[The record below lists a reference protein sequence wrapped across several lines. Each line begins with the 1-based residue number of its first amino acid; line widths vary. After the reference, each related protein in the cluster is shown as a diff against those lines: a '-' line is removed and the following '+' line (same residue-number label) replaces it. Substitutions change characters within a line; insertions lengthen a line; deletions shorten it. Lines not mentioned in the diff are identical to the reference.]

1 MMISTEDEGGD
12 IMSERMHEVLCWNCR
27 KRVPYRIKARKDK
40 RIIKGVAYLFD
51 EKYALCEECGEEI
64 TVPGLD
70 DENERQ
76 IDNIYRVDNDL
87 ITIDDIKIILE
98 KYNIEKRPLSKLLG
112 FGELTI
118 TRYLEGQ
125 LPSKRYSAILQRLLR
140 YDEAM
145 KKLIEERKDNITE
158 TAYRKVEESIA
169 QREYLWGHA
178 SKIEVVALYM
188 IESLYEVTNLSLQ
201 KLLYYFKALGFVFY
215 KEDILD
221 EECEAWVHG
230 PVFVKIYEKYKSFG
244 REPIRNEYQEINF
257 VNLLSPEEKTLCD
270 YVLENF
276 AIYNGSILRE
286 FTHRETPWIEAREG
300 LGDTERCTNSILDSS
315 INQYFNQMDEKF
327 GLKKKDG
334 LLNYIKS
341 LNVI

>member
-1 MMISTEDEGGD
+1 
-12 IMSERMHEVLCWNCR
+12 MSESMHEVLCWNCR

-40 RIIKGVAYLFD
+40 RIIKGVAYWFD

-76 IDNIYRVDNDL
+76 IDNIYRIDNDL

-112 FGELTI
+112 LGELTI

-125 LPSKRYSAILQRLLR
+125 LPSKRYSAMLQRLLR
-140 YDEAM
+140 YDDAM
-145 KKLIEERKDNITE
+145 KQLLEERKDSITE
-158 TAYRKVEESIA
+158 IAYRKVKESIT
-169 QREYLWGHA
+169 QRAYLWGHA
-178 SKIEVVALYM
+178 SKIEAVALYM

-201 KLLYYFKALGFVFY
+201 KLLYYFKALSFVFY

-230 PVFVKIYEKYKSFG
+230 PVFVKIYEKYKVFG

-257 VNLLSPEEKTLCD
+257 AILLTPEEKELCD

-286 FTHRETPWIEAREG
+286 FTHREMPWIEAREG
-300 LGDTERCTNSILDSS
+300 LGDAERCTNVILDSC
-315 INQYFNQMDEKF
+315 INQYFNQIDKKF
-327 GLKKKDG
+327 NLKKKEG
-334 LLNYIKS
+334 VLNYIKS